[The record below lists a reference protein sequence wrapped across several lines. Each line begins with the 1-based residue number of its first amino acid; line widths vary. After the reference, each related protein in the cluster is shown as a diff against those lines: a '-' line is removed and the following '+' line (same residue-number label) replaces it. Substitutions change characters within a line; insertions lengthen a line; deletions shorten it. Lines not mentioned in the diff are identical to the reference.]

1 CLAAYVLG
9 SGLAR
14 LSSGARV
21 FAGVLTL
28 IGLGGTVLGVLRGQS
43 GGLIGTGIS
52 LAWSAAYVWLF
63 FSSRSRA
70 VTEPAYRLIVAQSP
84 SQRPRM
90 LASPFFWLPLIGIA
104 MIIVMFLVFF
114 GLASFSI
121 LTG

>member
-1 CLAAYVLG
+1 YRASALLGGGLLVLGWVRGDGEDRSLIGSIVFGAICLAAYVLG

-70 VTEPAYRLIVAQSP
+70 VTEPAYRLIVAQ
-84 SQRPRM
+84 
-90 LASPFFWLPLIGIA
+90 
-104 MIIVMFLVFF
+104 
-114 GLASFSI
+114 
-121 LTG
+121 